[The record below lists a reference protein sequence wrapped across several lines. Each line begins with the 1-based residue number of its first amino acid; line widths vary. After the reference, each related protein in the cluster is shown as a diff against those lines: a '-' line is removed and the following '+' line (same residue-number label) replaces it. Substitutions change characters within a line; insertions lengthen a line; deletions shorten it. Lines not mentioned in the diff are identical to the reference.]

1 MNDGVINIVTA
12 GLGGQ
17 GVLKASDIVADVAFR
32 SGLDVKQSEL
42 HGMSQRGGSV
52 SSDVRFGREVF
63 SPMVPSGV
71 ADYLVV
77 IAPDQIKV
85 NRHQLRPGGMLIAP
99 DAVDPAKLTN
109 KKSFNVALL
118 GVLSRHL
125 DFPEA
130 VWLEAI
136 RAAFPDKLRAANVQA
151 FALGRKAV

>member
-77 IAPDQIKV
+77 IAPDQIEV
-85 NRHQLRPGGMLIAP
+85 NRHQLRPGG
-99 DAVDPAKLTN
+99 
-109 KKSFNVALL
+109 KSFNVALL

>member
-1 MNDGVINIVTA
+1 
-12 GLGGQ
+12 
-17 GVLKASDIVADVAFR
+17 
-32 SGLDVKQSEL
+32 
-42 HGMSQRGGSV
+42 
-52 SSDVRFGREVF
+52 
-63 SPMVPSGV
+63 MVPTGA

-77 IAPDQIKV
+77 IAPDQIEV

-130 VWLEAI
+130 VWLETI